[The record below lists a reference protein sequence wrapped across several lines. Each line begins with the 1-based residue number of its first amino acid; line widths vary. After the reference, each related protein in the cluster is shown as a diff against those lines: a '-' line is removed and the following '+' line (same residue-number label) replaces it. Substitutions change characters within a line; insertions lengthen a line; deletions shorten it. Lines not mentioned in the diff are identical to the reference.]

1 MTATEP
7 KKRPSSGARRFGYF
21 VAFLVNAAMLYAA
34 NRWPGWDALPFLTE
48 DTARVMPMVNASIV
62 VGLGANVVYLVH
74 DPRWLRALG
83 DLVTT
88 AFGIAA
94 MVRIWEVFPFSF
106 SGGFDWALVVRVLLV
121 LGIAGSA
128 IGMVTNVV
136 ALVREATWH
145 SPRHLQHH

>member
-7 KKRPSSGARRFGYF
+7 KKRPSSGARRFGYL
-21 VAFLVNAAMLYAA
+21 VALLVNTAMLYAA

-48 DTARVMPMVNASIV
+48 DTSRVMPMVNASIV
-62 VGLGANVVYLVH
+62 AGILANVVYLLH
-74 DPRWLRALG
+74 DPRWLRAVG

-106 SGGFDWALVVRVLLV
+106 SGFDWTTVVRVV
-121 LGIAGSA
+121 LAVGIVGSA
-128 IGMVTNVV
+128 VAIVTNVV
-136 ALVREATWH
+136 TLAREAGWH
-145 SPRHLQHH
+145 SPRHLQHR